1 MNGVIAW
8 ASNSPTA
15 NTGYGTQ
22 TAQFLT
28 HAKRAGYKVASL
40 SNYGLEGTNGV
51 WDSPA
56 GPIPHYGRGTDL
68 YSNDVIPLNAA
79 HWANKNPGLPSC
91 LITLYDAWVFD
102 SAGYERIER
111 IGSWTPVD
119 HSPLPEKVGK
129 WLKRPNVTP
138 IAMSKFGLDEMQRAG
153 LDAEYVPHG
162 IDTKKVFKP
171 TFVLPEGVA
180 VEEHLQSK
188 DKFVVGMNAANK
200 GVYPM
205 RKAWDANILAF
216 SIFAQK
222 HDDVLLYIHTEPFGA
237 FGGVNLFDLMQACGL
252 PKEKVT
258 FVDPVAYRYGIDQA
272 TIAALYTGMDVL
284 LAPSLGEG
292 FGLAT
297 IEAQACGTRVI
308 GSNFAAT
315 AELVSEDGWL
325 VNGQPLWDA
334 PQKAWFNVPFVVEI
348 VNALEEA
355 YQLGKGR
362 SQKAIAKAAEYDS
375 AKVFKESWQPVLGR
389 LLGAVK

>member
-1 MNGVIAW
+1 MSGAIAW

-40 SNYGLEGTNGV
+40 SNFGLEGQNSV

-56 GPIPHYGRGTDL
+56 GKIPHYARGTDL
-68 YSNDVIPLNAA
+68 YSNDVIPLHAR
-79 HWANKNPGLPSC
+79 HWANANPGLPSC
-91 LITLYDAWVFD
+91 LITLYDAWVFEGEAYDRLD
-102 SAGYERIER
+102 S

-119 HSPLPEKVGK
+119 HQPIPPKVLK
-129 WLKRPNVTP
+129 WLQRSNVTP
-138 IAMSKFGLDEMQRAG
+138 IAMSKFGLGAMQAAG
-153 LDAEYVPHG
+153 LEAEYVPHG

-171 TFVLPEGVA
+171 TFVLPEGIS
-180 VEEHLQSK
+180 VEEHLGSNG
-188 DKFVVGMNAANK
+188 KFVVGMNAANK

-205 RKAWDANILAF
+205 RKAWDANLLAF

-222 HDDVLLYIHTEPFGA
+222 RDDVMLYIHTDPFGS
-237 FGGVNLFDLMQACGL
+237 FGGVNLFQLLEAVGL

-258 FVDPVAYRYGIDQA
+258 FVDPVAYRYGIDQQ

-315 AELVSEDGWL
+315 AELVSDDGWL
-325 VNGQPLWDA
+325 VNGQPMWDA
-334 PQKAWFNVPFVVEI
+334 PQRAWFNMPFVVEI
-348 VNALEEA
+348 VNALEAA
-355 YQLGKGR
+355 YEKGKGR
-362 SQKAIAKAAEYDS
+362 SNVAIAKAAEYDS
-375 AKVFKESWQPVLGR
+375 ALVFRDYWQPVLAK
-389 LLGAVK
+389 LLR